1 MFFIFVDS
9 MKKLY
14 ILKIG
19 GSILTNK
26 NSERLYLHKKRISKI
41 AKQIKTALNKDPDL
55 QLIIVHGAGG
65 EVHHLAHKY
74 SLQNGTG
81 LNNNKLYGA
90 TLTRLAV
97 QKLNTQIF
105 NIFLENGLP
114 VLPVHT
120 SSTVIQKNKKIS
132 TLNTKIIT
140 GTINNNCIPL
150 LYGDMTLDTVCGMSI
165 SSGDASTAYLAKHL
179 DIKKI
184 FLATDVQG
192 IFTKDPYKYSDAT
205 LIKKTTLS
213 NVFFAQN
220 ISLTKS
226 HNTDTTD
233 GMKGKLRSFNNLLP
247 SKTATQQIIL
257 FDGTKPENYT
267 KLLTNSYIPATYID
281 VV

>member
-1 MFFIFVDS
+1 

-19 GSILTNK
+19 GSVLTNK
-26 NSERLYLHKKRISKI
+26 NSERLHLYRKRLSNI
-41 AKQIKTALNKDPDL
+41 AQQIQTVLNKNPDL

-81 LNNNKLYGA
+81 LNKNKLYGA

-120 SSTVIQKNKKIS
+120 SSTIIQENKKIS
-132 TLNTKIIT
+132 TLNTKIIME
-140 GTINNNCIPL
+140 TINNNFIPL
-150 LYGDMTLDTVCGMSI
+150 LYGDMAFDTICGMSI
-165 SSGDASTAYLAKHL
+165 SSGDSSTAHLAKNL
-179 DIKKI
+179 NIKKI
-184 FLATDVQG
+184 LLATDVQG
-192 IFTKDPYKYSDAT
+192 IFTKDPYKHPNAT
-205 LIKKTTLS
+205 LVKETTLS
-213 NVFFAQN
+213 NIFSTQAIN
-220 ISLTKS
+220 LTKS

-233 GMKGKLRSFNNLLP
+233 GMKGKLHSFNRLLQ
-247 SKTATQQIIL
+247 SKNVTQQIIL
-257 FDGTKPENYT
+257 FDGTNPENYA
-267 KLLTNSYIPATYID
+267 KLLTNNYISATYIN
-281 VV
+281 VI